1 MSQAQTELCGKCGAE
16 IDVSRRVDFTLKN
29 GTRVQILLRQRNS
42 TVLAT
47 PQGLVKLRPQLSVE
61 RKAMPTLEELVQTSA
76 NELVVL
82 CQRVA
87 DNRGAY
93 LPAAAEEAAKLKL
106 EWENLRMPP
115 NLNYV
120 LQTRI
125 EQQKDRL
132 RRRMIRFLAAVL

>member
-1 MSQAQTELCGKCGAE
+1 
-16 IDVSRRVDFTLKN
+16 
-29 GTRVQILLRQRNS
+29 
-42 TVLAT
+42 
-47 PQGLVKLRPQLSVE
+47 
-61 RKAMPTLEELVQTSA
+61 MPTVEELVRTSP

-87 DNRGAY
+87 DNRAAY

-115 NLNYV
+115 SLNYA

-125 EQQKDRL
+125 EQQKARL
-132 RRRMIRFLAAVL
+132 RRRMIGFLAAAL

>member
-1 MSQAQTELCGKCGAE
+1 
-16 IDVSRRVDFTLKN
+16 
-29 GTRVQILLRQRNS
+29 
-42 TVLAT
+42 
-47 PQGLVKLRPQLSVE
+47 LSVE

-132 RRRMIRFLAAVL
+132 RRRMIGFLAAVL

>member
-1 MSQAQTELCGKCGAE
+1 
-16 IDVSRRVDFTLKN
+16 
-29 GTRVQILLRQRNS
+29 
-42 TVLAT
+42 
-47 PQGLVKLRPQLSVE
+47 
-61 RKAMPTLEELVQTSA
+61 MPTVEELVRTSP

-87 DNRGAY
+87 DNRAAY

-115 NLNYV
+115 SLNYA

-125 EQQKDRL
+125 EQQKDTL
-132 RRRMIRFLAAVL
+132 RRRMIGFLAAVL

>member
-1 MSQAQTELCGKCGAE
+1 
-16 IDVSRRVDFTLKN
+16 
-29 GTRVQILLRQRNS
+29 LLRQRNS
-42 TVLAT
+42 TVVAA
-47 PQGLVKLRPQLSVE
+47 PQGLVKVRLQLLVG
-61 RKAMPTLEELVQTSA
+61 RKAMPTVEELVRTNP
-76 NELVVL
+76 NELAVL

-87 DNRGAY
+87 DNRAAY

-115 NLNYV
+115 SLNYA

-132 RRRMIRFLAAVL
+132 RRRMIGFLAAVL

>member
-1 MSQAQTELCGKCGAE
+1 
-16 IDVSRRVDFTLKN
+16 
-29 GTRVQILLRQRNS
+29 
-42 TVLAT
+42 
-47 PQGLVKLRPQLSVE
+47 
-61 RKAMPTLEELVQTSA
+61 MPTLEELVRTSP

-87 DNRGAY
+87 DNRAAY

-106 EWENLRMPP
+106 EWENLRIPP
-115 NLNYV
+115 NLNSA

-132 RRRMIRFLAAVL
+132 RRRMIGFLAAVL

>member
-1 MSQAQTELCGKCGAE
+1 
-16 IDVSRRVDFTLKN
+16 
-29 GTRVQILLRQRNS
+29 
-42 TVLAT
+42 
-47 PQGLVKLRPQLSVE
+47 
-61 RKAMPTLEELVQTSA
+61 MPTVEELVRTNP
-76 NELVVL
+76 NELAVL

-87 DNRGAY
+87 DNRAVY

-115 NLNYV
+115 SLNYA

-132 RRRMIRFLAAVL
+132 RRRMIGFLAAVL